1 MNGGVLSGSDG
12 RLSDAPNGMRAD
24 GVNEQFGFNLRTWNT
39 VQEVVCAS
47 ESERERQR
55 FSIIFFYHPRF
66 EQIFSVCR
74 RNYFLVGV
82 CVGVILILVT
92 FHRAFY
98 LDVLKMTVILTRF
111 R

>member
-1 MNGGVLSGSDG
+1 MNGVLSGSDG
-12 RLSDAPNGMRAD
+12 PLSDAPNGRAD
-24 GVNEQFGFNLRTWNT
+24 GVNEQFGFNLRIRWNT
-39 VQEVVCAS
+39 RGGGPFARRVREVLYN
-47 ESERERQR
+47 
-55 FSIIFFYHPRF
+55 FFFISPRF
-66 EQIFSVCR
+66 EQIFSVYR

-92 FHRAFY
+92 FLRAFY